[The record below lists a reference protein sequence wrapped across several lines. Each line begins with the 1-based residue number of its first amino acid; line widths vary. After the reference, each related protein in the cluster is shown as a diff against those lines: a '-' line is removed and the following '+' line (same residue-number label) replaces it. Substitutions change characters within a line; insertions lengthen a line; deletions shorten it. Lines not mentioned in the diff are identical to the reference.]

1 MLFYVASFIYIFLLF
16 NREFVPFVDLRYI
29 NFILFLFLI
38 LNKLIFFIK
47 NKFIHVVGQR
57 KDIVLFFILMFL
69 VFLSNLSWMFN
80 PFEAKQDIFLSSVIL
95 YLYNFIA
102 VIVFALYW
110 ERIDQKWIKYF
121 FLISGFILW
130 SSLVLQF
137 LGFEQLP
144 FQGEIKGGMEEEES
158 VLGVRFGGYAQD
170 QNYATFGMVIWGMM
184 SMIFFK
190 NMLKQIVVFL
200 AATGIIISFS
210 KTIILVLIFLFF
222 YYLFSKVKLHF
233 VYVAAIILS
242 VSILM
247 VSIFD
252 VLMSLSTVYNR
263 FLMWRAAFEGFIENP
278 ILGSGITSVRSNYLY
293 RGGWYV
299 QPHNSYIALLFDN
312 GIISFVLYLV
322 ILVRSFRIENRL
334 YRYLIMIFIAFSFSQ
349 ELFVFQYPY
358 SILGVIPIILN
369 CCYYQIKLTRL
380 EIREKQEDYIPG

>member
-1 MLFYVASFIYIFLLF
+1 
-16 NREFVPFVDLRYI
+16 
-29 NFILFLFLI
+29 
-38 LNKLIFFIK
+38 
-47 NKFIHVVGQR
+47 
-57 KDIVLFFILMFL
+57 
-69 VFLSNLSWMFN
+69 MFN